1 MFYGDLKEYE
11 CLLIREKEAKSDK
24 QMENKNPNK
33 QGQMQFQWNKQ
44 KIDAMNPLESIE
56 EEKQE
61 PNKPKLNNKE
71 IE

>member
-1 MFYGDLKEYE
+1 
-11 CLLIREKEAKSDK
+11 
-24 QMENKNPNK
+24 MENKNPNK